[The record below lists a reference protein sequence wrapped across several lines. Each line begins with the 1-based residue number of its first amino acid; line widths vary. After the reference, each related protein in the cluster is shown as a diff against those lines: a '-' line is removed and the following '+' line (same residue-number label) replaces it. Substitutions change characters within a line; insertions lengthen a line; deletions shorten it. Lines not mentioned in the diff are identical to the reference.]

1 MNSSDNTKIEDLERI
16 KLENEQLKQNFQK
29 LQQDNQLKD
38 KQLQELKLD
47 FQQIQMRGW
56 VKFFFVLNILRF
68 DDLEQNNDQTMN
80 KKLIEEY
87 ETNLNRASQETERI
101 RNELAKFEEE
111 KALHEKRT
119 NLLIQSLKEECEN
132 MKNQG

>member
-47 FQQIQMRGW
+47 FQQIQMRG
-56 VKFFFVLNILRF
+56 
-68 DDLEQNNDQTMN
+68 
-80 KKLIEEY
+80 
-87 ETNLNRASQETERI
+87 
-101 RNELAKFEEE
+101 
-111 KALHEKRT
+111 
-119 NLLIQSLKEECEN
+119 
-132 MKNQG
+132 